1 MRANAEE
8 NLCLITIYRGAA
20 IRFQTSRTPMSQT
33 NQPTNQS
40 LHVIMIVIVGIE
52 RSTPE
57 SLVRLFLYTS
67 VIKIRISSAA
77 LRNGQSSTPTGRL
90 ISRKRNT
97 KGTTKK

>member
-1 MRANAEE
+1 M
-8 NLCLITIYRGAA
+8 LLDWLGAA
-20 IRFQTSRTPMSQT
+20 VLSFDA
-33 NQPTNQS
+33 
-40 LHVIMIVIVGIE
+40 LIVIVGIE
-52 RSTPE
+52 GSSPE

-97 KGTTKK
+97 KDTTKK